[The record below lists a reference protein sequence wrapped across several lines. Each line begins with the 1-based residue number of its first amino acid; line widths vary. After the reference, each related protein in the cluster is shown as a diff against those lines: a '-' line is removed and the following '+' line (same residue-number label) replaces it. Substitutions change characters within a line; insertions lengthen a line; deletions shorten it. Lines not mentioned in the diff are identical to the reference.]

1 MKLTPKQKKALQQ
14 LTAQGFTEQ
23 EALEVIGISKAK
35 KTAKP
40 KPAPAPK
47 PKKPT
52 QKEVLRTITKI
63 QKPRTKWDIS
73 AYSKLV
79 KTYGKK
85 QVEKI
90 RAEMQ
95 ANEVDKNDPQALE
108 VALKNGI
115 QAVTDVQY
123 EFDTFDQPN
132 EKLQFLMETIIR
144 ENRNFLAQT
153 YKYEQGFYVILQI
166 ENQNSESEPPDVY
179 GGING
184 LSQAEASTLGILIKK
199 ACVEAGQRMSI
210 LKAKKP
216 AGWTK
221 DEQQEYLYLVSL
233 LNGNGVQCLRLTAT
247 PVILGKPLKNT
258 LGLNSEYV
266 YQMQIL
272 LKGDYAEY

>member
-14 LTAQGFTEQ
+14 LLLQGFTEA
-23 EALEVIGISKAK
+23 EALEVIGISKSK
-35 KTAKP
+35 KPAKP

-52 QKEVLRTITKI
+52 TKEVLRTITKI
-63 QKPRTKWDIS
+63 QKPRTKWNIS
-73 AYSKLV
+73 AYSKLA

-85 QVEKI
+85 SVDAM
-90 RAEMQ
+90 RAEMEVNQ
-95 ANEVDKNDPQALE
+95 VDKNDLQALE
-108 VALKNGI
+108 IALKNGI
-115 QAVTDVQY
+115 QAVTDVSY

-153 YKYEQGFYVILQI
+153 YKYEEGFYVILQI
-166 ENQNSESEPPDVY
+166 ENQMSESEPPDVY

-216 AGWTK
+216 AWTK
-221 DEQQEYLYLVSL
+221 DEREEYLYLVSL

-247 PVILGKPLKNT
+247 PVVLRKPLKNT
-258 LGLNSEYV
+258 LGLNAEYV